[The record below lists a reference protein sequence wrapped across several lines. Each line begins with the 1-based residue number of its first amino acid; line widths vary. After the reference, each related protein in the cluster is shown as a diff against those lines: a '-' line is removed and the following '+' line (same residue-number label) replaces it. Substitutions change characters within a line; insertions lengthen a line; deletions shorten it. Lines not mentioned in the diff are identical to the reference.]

1 MKTYSTGVRLIAIIL
16 TTAFLTGEV
25 GSGCM
30 GAVKVY
36 AAESEVLSAEEM
48 TGMIPV
54 PGDEVIS
61 EDIILSE
68 DETGY
73 DGSGE
78 REGIVL
84 TDEDVF
90 SSVWTGGSG
99 NWTDGQFDGRSG
111 STEGLPVVF
120 ADVATIDEVTVTVSG
135 DKSVTAM
142 GFEAD
147 DTAYT
152 LTTNDAQSAAKNSFF
167 MA

>member
-1 MKTYSTGVRLIAIIL
+1 MKTYSTGGRLIAIIL

-54 PGDEVIS
+54 YGDEVIS

-84 TDEDVF
+84 PDMEYLPADGEELSFISAGKVAWQTGVAAGGECVPYGRALF
-90 SSVWTGGSG
+90 PFLNIVLGNTIYISVVDILDCKSWMAC
-99 NWTDGQFDGRSG
+99 
-111 STEGLPVVF
+111 STVIIF
-120 ADVATIDEVTVTVSG
+120 A
-135 DKSVTAM
+135 
-142 GFEAD
+142 
-147 DTAYT
+147 
-152 LTTNDAQSAAKNSFF
+152 
-167 MA
+167 